1 MATSEH
7 TINDALAGVLRA
19 TKHAWEIG
27 NIVSYENT
35 GMLKGNAKR
44 PDILVTEENVSPVVI
59 ENEVLPATTVAS
71 EAISRLGAQLRA
83 NGRTILS
90 SIALRTPE
98 RLRQRS
104 GASLHA
110 EISTASDVEMV
121 LYTGTSPSAASRWP
135 GSGWLRG
142 SVADL
147 SILAQSASVPP
158 AVIDAAVFQLVSGVS
173 EAAGLILEMAKAH
186 AGGNTPDK
194 RDSASGGR

>member
-27 NIVSYENT
+27 NIVSSENT